1 MKMTVL
7 LMIDADKEENVT
19 AQAFSTESANI
30 YITAGNMDK
39 AQALL
44 TTGRQQAEEAMASWT
59 PEQEKAAP
67 APADQ
72 KPQKHYV
79 FYTGKAIEDMDE
91 EAAEYEDTTAGRRF
105 MASINNARD
114 FYFKHSKGG
123 LLMTQLN
130 YIANIHRNS
139 LINGSMDLTA
149 LAYRRGYKE
158 GQKKAAGKKK

>member
-59 PEQEKAAP
+59 PEQEEAAP

-79 FYTGKAIEDMDE
+79 FYTGRSIEEME
-91 EAAEYEDTTAGRRF
+91 EAALAYEDTTAGRRF
-105 MASINNARD
+105 VASIENAKQ
-114 FYFKHSKGG
+114 FYYKHSKGG
-123 LLMTQLN
+123 LLMMQLR
-130 YIANIHRNS
+130 YLADIHRNS
-139 LINGSMDLTA
+139 LLNGSMDLTA

>member
-7 LMIDADKEENVT
+7 LMIDTDKEENVT
-19 AQAFSTESANI
+19 VQAYSKASANI
-30 YITAGNMDK
+30 FVTAATMDK

-59 PEQEKAAP
+59 PEQEEAAP

-72 KPQKHYV
+72 KPQKHYYV
-79 FYTGKAIEDMDE
+79 CTGKAIEDMDE
-91 EAAEYEDTTAGRRF
+91 EAAEFEDTTAGRRF

-123 LLMTQLN
+123 LLMMQLN
-130 YIANIHRNS
+130 YLANIHRNS

-158 GQKKAAGKKK
+158 GQTAAGKKK

>member
-7 LMIDADKEENVT
+7 LMIDADKKENVT

-30 YITAGNMDK
+30 YVTAATMDK

-59 PEQEKAAP
+59 PEQEEAAP

-123 LLMTQLN
+123 LLITQLN

-139 LINGSMDLTA
+139 LVNGSMDLTA
-149 LAYRRGYKE
+149 LAYRRGYME